1 MSNVISQDNINLLSS
16 LEPYHKRM
24 FSQYV
29 NQKLQSSSKA
39 GKAIQTILPHI
50 YRNSF
55 ENWYNNQPG
64 IKKQYLSKMLY
75 RILSYLHEYLVE
87 AHLKT
92 PNNDDASLIFC
103 QVLLRRGHL
112 KKAKDELGRLRSKAT
127 YTEDWVLLS
136 KVIDHERTLILM
148 LLSSPHIA
156 DDLIALNEEK
166 TSTLEKINE
175 IHELQSL
182 CDHLNTFIVHKG
194 HMNEKDNIV
203 IHDLAKQPILQDDK
217 FLSKRALSLKHFF
230 FSAYYYLTGNF
241 DEAMNAS
248 ELRLNLFAMNPG
260 LIANNPRVYLS
271 AANNYIVTSTQNRR
285 FDKVDEWI
293 TNLQILDQA
302 TLKRFTQRD
311 LLYYYEVLHFNQL
324 EHYLLQFQMDKLSSQ
339 LPDIEK
345 FVKEHEEQISD
356 YTRIVLYY
364 YLALAHYYLGNH
376 FKAVSYISNIQFST
390 AENVREDYM
399 TAAYLLRL
407 IINLETD
414 DPHLIHT
421 VKSTMKYF
429 LQKGIKNEAEQY
441 ILKTLT
447 NKKTI
452 DALQNKQSLIKMKSD
467 FDQTLASTSEPVSF
481 LRYFD
486 VSLWLESRINKCSI
500 PELAHYKA

>member
-1 MSNVISQDNINLLSS
+1 MSNVISENNLTLLTS

-29 NQKLQSSSKA
+29 NQKIHSSSKA
-39 GKAIQTILPHI
+39 GKTIQKILPHI
-50 YRNSF
+50 YRYSF
-55 ENWYNNQPG
+55 ETWYYNQSSQQ
-64 IKKQYLSKMLY
+64 KQYLSK
-75 RILSYLHEYLVE
+75 ILHRLLNYLREYLVE

-92 PNNDDASLIFC
+92 PNNDEASLILC
-103 QVLLRRGHL
+103 QVLLRRGQL
-112 KKAKDELGRLRSKAT
+112 KKAKDELARLRSKASF
-127 YTEDWVLLS
+127 TEDWVLMS

-148 LLSSPHIA
+148 QLSSPHIA

-166 TSTLEKINE
+166 TKTLEKINE

-182 CDHLNTFIVHKG
+182 CDHLNTFIVRKG
-194 HMNEKDNIV
+194 HMNEKDNTV
-203 IHDLAKQPILQDDK
+203 VHQLAKQPILQDNN

-230 FSAYYYLTGNF
+230 FSAYHYLTGNF
-241 DEAMNAS
+241 DEAMNSS
-248 ELRLNLFAMNPG
+248 EQRLNLFTLNPG

-293 TNLQILDQA
+293 TKLQQLDHA

-324 EHYLLQFQMDKLSSQ
+324 EHYLLQFEMDKLNSQ

-364 YLALAHYYLGNH
+364 YLALSHYYLGSY

-390 AENVREDYM
+390 SENVREDYM

-414 DPHLIHT
+414 DPYLIHT
-421 VKSTMKYF
+421 VKSTLKYF
-429 LQKGIKNEAEQY
+429 FKKERKNEAEQY
-441 ILKTLT
+441 ILKMLT

-452 DALQNKQSLIKMKSD
+452 DALQDQTSLIKMKDD
-467 FDQTLASTSEPVSF
+467 FEKVLASAKEPVSF

-486 VSLWLESRINKCSI
+486 ISLWLESRIKKCTI
-500 PELAHYKA
+500 PELASHKT